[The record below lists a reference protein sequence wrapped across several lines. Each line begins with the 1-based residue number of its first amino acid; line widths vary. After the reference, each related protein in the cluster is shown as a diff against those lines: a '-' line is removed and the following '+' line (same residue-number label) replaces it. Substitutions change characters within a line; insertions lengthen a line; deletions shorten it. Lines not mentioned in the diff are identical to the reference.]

1 MRKKRRISIF
11 NVGLLL
17 GCFLIPNMNTYAKL
31 SSDSIYDL
39 NSKLPLS
46 QSKEY
51 FSNRDFILE
60 NSKTNSKPTVEE
72 EVDFMVSQSGYLVGD
87 SIEATITLK
96 GNYEEEVPF
105 NLSLM
110 QMPKEFHLIGP
121 SKAILSSENPSYTF
135 QIKIDS
141 ILDSAPKSYQLV
153 GTLTERYRTQSVY
166 TPNFE
171 VKKGQVKV
179 ILEEGLDADL
189 LQQVKLYLVKADSAL
204 HGNERAEILNQ
215 TIEIP
220 LSNRLE
226 FYEISQIESQQ
237 ILFENIPSGQYILVV
252 DESSLPEGWM
262 IKNENRMVE
271 LSYNHPVKHISIE
284 KVYSPN
290 LEVELTT
297 GLDTTVHNNELV
309 NIGYQINPQPV
320 QSGEGLIPTFTET
333 LFLVDP
339 TNSLSKMDLNSV
351 VVGMEKMLESIQSP
365 MKVGVMSPKLQQIK
379 RLTDIAPPIYSLA
392 NEAEKS
398 SLMNELRQLS
408 IKKSKNEW
416 DIEQS
421 LDAATRLIS
430 LSTETDSK
438 AIVMVSN
445 HSFELDS
452 EMIERLKH
460 QNCKLIIL
468 DLSQKKNGSLVSLSD
483 NEWVTVFSI
492 SSEPE
497 FKETI
502 GQVNKM
508 LTEPVSSFTVSPT
521 LVFDLGNKFE
531 AIEGLQN
538 VGDTRYET
546 LPLEIEYQLDST
558 GCEYRAQ
565 PVEVF
570 FKVRVTNAQVD
581 EQITF
586 KNQSIIH
593 YEQRD
598 GSEAEKTILSPNF
611 TVIKPEV
618 KLDYGLYGGVHGD
631 KIEIISHEMNAPKR
645 FIEGSMVYIAALF
658 EYQPYYQDYSFSID
672 SRLPVSEESIRTY
685 RIQRDDTG
693 QINLEPIE
701 SVKQYIASF
710 STYTHVRLN
719 LYNKVEANDQ
729 LLILYHV
736 EMPKGSH
743 KYRSTVT
750 IDETEKFIEIEGLDV
765 DNDVAPK
772 GNLPSLF

>member
-1 MRKKRRISIF
+1 
-11 NVGLLL
+11 
-17 GCFLIPNMNTYAKL
+17 
-31 SSDSIYDL
+31 
-39 NSKLPLS
+39 
-46 QSKEY
+46 
-51 FSNRDFILE
+51 
-60 NSKTNSKPTVEE
+60 
-72 EVDFMVSQSGYLVGD
+72 
-87 SIEATITLK
+87 
-96 GNYEEEVPF
+96 
-105 NLSLM
+105 
-110 QMPKEFHLIGP
+110 
-121 SKAILSSENPSYTF
+121 
-135 QIKIDS
+135 
-141 ILDSAPKSYQLV
+141 
-153 GTLTERYRTQSVY
+153 
-166 TPNFE
+166 
-171 VKKGQVKV
+171 
-179 ILEEGLDADL
+179 
-189 LQQVKLYLVKADSAL
+189 
-204 HGNERAEILNQ
+204 
-215 TIEIP
+215 
-220 LSNRLE
+220 
-226 FYEISQIESQQ
+226 
-237 ILFENIPSGQYILVV
+237 
-252 DESSLPEGWM
+252 
-262 IKNENRMVE
+262 
-271 LSYNHPVKHISIE
+271 
-284 KVYSPN
+284 
-290 LEVELTT
+290 
-297 GLDTTVHNNELV
+297 
-309 NIGYQINPQPV
+309 
-320 QSGEGLIPTFTET
+320 
-333 LFLVDP
+333 
-339 TNSLSKMDLNSV
+339 
-351 VVGMEKMLESIQSP
+351 MLESIQSP

-468 DLSQKKNGSLVSLSD
+468 DLSQKKNESLVSLSD

-598 GSEAEKTILSPNF
+598 G
-611 TVIKPEV
+611 
-618 KLDYGLYGGVHGD
+618 
-631 KIEIISHEMNAPKR
+631 
-645 FIEGSMVYIAALF
+645 
-658 EYQPYYQDYSFSID
+658 
-672 SRLPVSEESIRTY
+672 
-685 RIQRDDTG
+685 
-693 QINLEPIE
+693 
-701 SVKQYIASF
+701 
-710 STYTHVRLN
+710 
-719 LYNKVEANDQ
+719 
-729 LLILYHV
+729 
-736 EMPKGSH
+736 
-743 KYRSTVT
+743 
-750 IDETEKFIEIEGLDV
+750 
-765 DNDVAPK
+765 
-772 GNLPSLF
+772 